1 MMFRSFRALV
11 VLSCLALLGSCTTR
25 YQDLL
30 RDRDTQIR
38 ELSGRLAM
46 LQGEK
51 EDLERVL
58 ASERAQ
64 PKPTVQAEPAG
75 FKQSDLQDE
84 IGADANVSYRRGRL
98 TIGVEDTVAFDS
110 GSTTLKDS
118 GKSVL
123 KKIAG
128 VLTRDFSGCQYY
140 IEGHTDSDPI
150 NKTKDKYLNNR
161 HLSAMRAES
170 VAAYLV
176 SQGVPAGRIVI
187 LGYGDTDPRDPKSKA
202 RNRRVE
208 IVPVRQ

>member
-1 MMFRSFRALV
+1 MRLRSILV
-11 VLSCLALLGSCTTR
+11 LATLLASTMLGSCTTR

-30 RDRDTQIR
+30 RDRDAQIR
-38 ELSGRLAM
+38 ELSGRVAV

-51 EDLERVL
+51 DDLERML
-58 ASERAQ
+58 ASERAE
-64 PKPTVQAEPAG
+64 PKPVATAEPAS
-75 FKQSDLQDE
+75 FKQSDLQNE
-84 IGADANVSYRRGRL
+84 IGEDANVSYRRGRL
-98 TIGVEDTVAFDS
+98 TIGVDDTVAFDS

-118 GKSVL
+118 GKRVL
-123 KKIAG
+123 RKIAA
-128 VLTRDFSGCQYY
+128 VLRRDFDSCQYY

-150 NKTKDKYLNNR
+150 NKTRDKYLNNR

-176 SQGVPAGRIVI
+176 EQGVPASRIVI

-202 RNRRVE
+202 KNRRVE